1 MASRRVTPI
10 PPEGNERPL
19 NVLLSALRTSK
30 NEKEK
35 KYLRQKI
42 SDIIDIFI
50 ETGKKGKRKSKRKG
64 KKQNKTKSKS
74 KSKSKKNNR
83 KSKRKRR
90 NKTKRKQRK

>member
-74 KSKSKKNNR
+74 KKNNR
-83 KSKRKRR
+83 KSKKKRK

>member
-1 MASRRVTPI
+1 MASRRVAPI
-10 PPEGNERPL
+10 PPKGNEKPL

-30 NEKEK
+30 DEKEK
-35 KYLRQKI
+35 KHLRQKV

-74 KSKSKKNNR
+74 KKNNR

-90 NKTKRKQRK
+90 NKTKRKQRKQRK